1 MVLFF
6 TVLFFPIFMI
16 QSLFYLYSDNF
27 STVFCLYLLQP
38 YSFSCHFIL
47 QFYLSAS
54 FCVFFYW
61 STWSAF
67 FLFFQSLLCGPLY
80 PVFFSFYMLYKS
92 FFRRRYGFLFLVHWF
107 DPHGES
113 FPAFKS
119 TSVHRSIPFI
129 KDGIQL
135 VHFDFISK
143 VFQSAYTLMILLVSF
158 GSGPL
163 SFSGYDFSFSTL
175 EYPFLSQVNSY
186 AYTEHNQK
194 SYTKI
199 FCILWK

>member
-16 QSLFYLYSDNF
+16 QSLFYLYSDKF

-80 PVFFSFYMLYKS
+80 PIFFSSLYALQK
-92 FFRRRYGFLFLVHWF
+92 FFQETIWIFV
-107 DPHGES
+107 
-113 FPAFKS
+113 
-119 TSVHRSIPFI
+119 
-129 KDGIQL
+129 
-135 VHFDFISK
+135 
-143 VFQSAYTLMILLVSF
+143 
-158 GSGPL
+158 
-163 SFSGYDFSFSTL
+163 FSTL
-175 EYPFLSQVNSY
+175 VWSSWREFSGFQIYLSTSEYPFHQRW
-186 AYTEHNQK
+186 YTAHAFWFHFQ
-194 SYTKI
+194 SFPVSLHPYDT
-199 FCILWK
+199 FGILRIGSAFFLWLWFFI